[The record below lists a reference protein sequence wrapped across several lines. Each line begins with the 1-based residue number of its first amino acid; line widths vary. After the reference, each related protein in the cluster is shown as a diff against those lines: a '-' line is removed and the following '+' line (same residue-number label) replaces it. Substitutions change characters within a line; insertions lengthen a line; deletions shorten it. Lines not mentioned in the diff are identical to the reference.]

1 MAIVISVGGTLVIV
15 GLNAT
20 IRHASPVITGTQV
33 IVKDAATARK
43 IVSARYALPNNRIV
57 PSRFIGNK
65 SPHSSTATRI
75 AATGIVAADWNVITV
90 LGMGAANLTGPAFFI
105 AMRIKIATGTYVVDA
120 NGKCFT
126 AMAVLGAI
134 LASIS
139 ARHVNTIRRG
149 PAARIRLLGAFI
161 NVGTTV
167 TIAVKRITAVAR
179 ARETAF
185 GVAAVL
191 RAVVIAVRAFIN
203 IGAGD
208 AVTRVTRLAFTGETA
223 IVVGARCVG
232 MAVIVPACRA
242 FIHIRTAKAIT

>member
-1 MAIVISVGGTLVIV
+1 VIIVVGTLVIV

-20 IRHASPVITGTQV
+20 IRHASPVMTGTQV

-43 IVSARYALPNNRIV
+43 TVSARYALPNNRIV

-126 AMAVLGAI
+126 AMAVLGAT
-134 LASIS
+134 LASIRARRINAIRGGS
-139 ARHVNTIRRG
+139 AAIV
-149 PAARIRLLGAFI
+149 GACCALI

-167 TIAVKRITAVAR
+167 AIAIKRI
-179 ARETAF
+179 
-185 GVAAVL
+185 
-191 RAVVIAVRAFIN
+191 
-203 IGAGD
+203 
-208 AVTRVTRLAFTGETA
+208 
-223 IVVGARCVG
+223 
-232 MAVIVPACRA
+232 
-242 FIHIRTAKAIT
+242 